1 MINHLTLVGRL
12 TSEIRINEKEM
23 VITLAVPRSYR
34 NDEGEYDS
42 DIIPVKLF
50 NGIAQATTENCKQG
64 DVIAIRG
71 RIETKE
77 DNLEIV
83 AEKLTFLSSK
93 EENNGK

>member
-12 TSEIRINEKEM
+12 TSEIRINEKETI
-23 VITLAVPRSYR
+23 ITLAVPRSYK
-34 NDEGEYDS
+34 NENEEYES

-83 AEKLTFLSSK
+83 AEKLTF
-93 EENNGK
+93 

>member
-12 TSEIRINEKEM
+12 TSEIRINEKETI
-23 VITLAVPRSYR
+23 ITLAVPRSYK
-34 NDEGEYDS
+34 NENEEYES

-50 NGIAQATTENCKQG
+50 NGIAQATTEICKQG

>member
-1 MINHLTLVGRL
+1 MINYLTLVGRL
-12 TSEIRINEKEM
+12 ASEQRINEKEM
-23 VITLAVPRSYR
+23 IITLAVPRSYE
-34 NDEGEYDS
+34 NEKGEYES

-77 DNLEIV
+77 DNLEII
-83 AEKLTFLSSK
+83 ADKLTFLSSK
-93 EENNGK
+93 EEKDGK